1 MYKLPSTIL
10 RFGVIAGLI
19 LAVFGVVI
27 KQVLHTSA
35 VIMLG
40 LLTIVLTPLVSLFVI
55 GVLLLLKKD
64 IYGFI
69 LSQLAIAVIL
79 ASIITSFYR

>member
-19 LAVFGVVI
+19 LALIGVVI
-27 KQVLHTSA
+27 KQVLYTSA
-35 VIMLG
+35 VVMLG

-69 LSQLAIAVIL
+69 LSQLAIVVIL
-79 ASIITSFYR
+79 ASIITSLYR

>member
-19 LAVFGVVI
+19 LALIGVVI

-40 LLTIVLTPLVSLFVI
+40 LLAIVLTPLVSLFVI

-79 ASIITSFYR
+79 ASIITSLYR

>member
-1 MYKLPSTIL
+1 VYKLPSTIL

>member
-27 KQVLHTSA
+27 KQVLYTSA
-35 VIMLG
+35 VVMLG

-69 LSQLAIAVIL
+69 LSQLAIVVIL
-79 ASIITSFYR
+79 ASIITSLYR

>member
-79 ASIITSFYR
+79 ASIITSLYR